1 MMNKLN
7 RFEHSL
13 EQVFNIM
20 AFIRTA
26 IAIII
31 FGIMISQSFSCSTP
45 PQLDAYE
52 QHKYDVEM
60 YRNMETLSGIPYN
73 ELQDMWGT
81 MYIETRLNNM
91 ENN

>member
-1 MMNKLN
+1 MNKLN

-31 FGIMISQSFSCSTP
+31 FGIM
-45 PQLDAYE
+45 LE
-52 QHKYDVEM
+52 QHKYDEEM
-60 YRNMETLSGIPYN
+60 YRNMETLSGIPHN